1 VTYFNARLENEI
13 VLVSLPSF
21 KSSVANLA
29 GNSTR
34 QGLETTAKI
43 RPTDWLTLSGT
54 YTYTD
59 ARDDKGVQEIRRPM
73 HAAAGSA
80 TVSFLDNRARATLN
94 VVYNGKMPDTI
105 FTFPSTTTTLNAYT
119 LVGGIVSYDTT
130 PWSTVYV
137 RAENVFNQRY
147 EEVYSYRS
155 PGAGV
160 YAGFKVR
167 TN

>member
-1 VTYFNARLENEI
+1 
-13 VLVSLPSF
+13 
-21 KSSVANLA
+21 
-29 GNSTR
+29 
-34 QGLETTAKI
+34 
-43 RPTDWLTLSGT
+43 
-54 YTYTD
+54 
-59 ARDDKGVQEIRRPM
+59 M

-80 TVSFLDNRARATLN
+80 TVSFLDNRARATFN

-130 PWSTVYV
+130 PWTTVYV

-160 YAGFKVR
+160 YAGLKVR